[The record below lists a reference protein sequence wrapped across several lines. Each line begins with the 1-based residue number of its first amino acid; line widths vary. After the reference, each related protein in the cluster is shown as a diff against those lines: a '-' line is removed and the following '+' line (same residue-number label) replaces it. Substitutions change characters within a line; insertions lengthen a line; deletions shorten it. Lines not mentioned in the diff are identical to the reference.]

1 MLKKELRDIMKPVL
15 PVMLI
20 LGLFLS
26 LYKLFP
32 GILGREILAI
42 SEKLGISMSIDLY
55 LIALVLTIVAGSLG
69 SGAFKSENKDD
80 AFEYLLSSP
89 LPGSKIILYK
99 VLPRLTVLVM
109 FLIVYILV
117 FLSHTTVEINN
128 MLSHS
133 VFINPKFFV
142 FWTLFIFFISLFPSI
157 FRQKNWIA
165 VSSLTTLLMV
175 FVVPVA
181 LKKILFLLEFQSANT
196 NDTKIISFLTGMG
209 LILLVSAIAFFYSF
223 KDFDL
228 KECFFEGKRYSLFT
242 LIPQMILLVASIYVF
257 FI

>member
-1 MLKKELRDIMKPVL
+1 MLKKELRDVIKAAL

-20 LGLFLS
+20 LGLFL
-26 LYKLFP
+26 LLNKIFP
-32 GILGREILAI
+32 GFLGKEILAI
-42 SEKLGISMSIDLY
+42 SEKVGISGSIDLY

-69 SGAFKSENKDD
+69 SGAFKSENKDN

-89 LPGSKIILYK
+89 IPGSKIILYK
-99 VLPRLTVLVM
+99 VLPRLAVLVM
-109 FLIVYILV
+109 FLIVYFLV
-117 FLSHTTVEINN
+117 FLSHTSVEINN

-142 FWTLFIFFISLFPSI
+142 IWALFIFFISFFPSI

-165 VSSLTTLLMV
+165 VSSLATLVMV

-181 LKKILFLLEFQSANT
+181 LNKILLLMELQSANT

-209 LILLVSAIAFFYSF
+209 IVSLVSVIAFFYSF
-223 KDFDL
+223 KNFDL
-228 KECFFEGKRYSLFT
+228 KESFFEGKRFSLFT
-242 LIPQMILLVASIYVF
+242 LIPQLILLVASIFVF
-257 FI
+257 II